1 MIRRPPRSTLFP
13 YTTLFRS
20 LGRIA
25 DQRALPD
32 EADKQFADAIRGF
45 EALGLRERLLQCHG
59 QYAEILERRG
69 ECARAGRPIKG
80 TLRRRRAGRASPGP
94 QREQEC
100 GASSLWTS
108 LTRSWNPFIR

>member
-59 QYAEILERRG
+59 QYAEILELRG
-69 ECARAGRPIKG
+69 ELAPAYMHMKE
-80 TLRRRRAGRASPGP
+80 TLQASPP
-94 QREQEC
+94 WLLRPEQEQEQ
-100 GASSLWTS
+100 
-108 LTRSWNPFIR
+108 